1 MACNPNTIGTMG
13 LAAAGRAIAAGCR
26 HSGSRGAVAG
36 ARRAGA
42 SSAGSAIS
50 VSWSPVSRREQAV
63 VELPILGLLLLVFS
77 VSMLFTPDLHVRG
90 TSISAPLGYGCPL
103 FTLTGIPCLLCGMT
117 RSFLAMGGLDLGG
130 AFTFHPLGPMVFIAL
145 AGLAAAM
152 SWSLARGR
160 RIKISIDRHARGR
173 VIAAGAMVLLIAWA
187 VKVIVWRRTGL
198 I

>member
-1 MACNPNTIGTMG
+1 MACNPNIIGTMG
-13 LAAAGRAIAAGCR
+13 LAAAGRAIPAGCR
-26 HSGSRGAVAG
+26 DSRSPEAAAG

-42 SSAGSAIS
+42 SSAAGAIS
-50 VSWSPVSRREQAV
+50 VSWGPVPRREQAV
-63 VELPILGLLLLVFS
+63 FELPVLGLLLLVFS
-77 VSMLFTPDLHVRG
+77 VSILLTPDLQIRG
-90 TSISAPLGYGCPL
+90 TSLSVPLAYGCPL

-145 AGLAAAM
+145 AGLAAAI

-160 RIKISIDRHARGR
+160 RIKISIDRQTRGR
-173 VIAAGAMVLLIAWA
+173 LITTGALVLLIAWA
-187 VKVIVWRRTGL
+187 VKLIVWRRTGL